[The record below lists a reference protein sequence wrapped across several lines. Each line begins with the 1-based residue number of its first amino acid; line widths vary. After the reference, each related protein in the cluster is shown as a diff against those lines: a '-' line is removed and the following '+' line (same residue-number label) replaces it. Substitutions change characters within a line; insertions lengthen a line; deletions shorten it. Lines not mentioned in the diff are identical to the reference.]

1 MAKGQNITINTGELQ
16 KKVNSFSLKVSKVE
30 EIFNNINSI
39 MKDIDG
45 KNDVWRSKNALLVAN
60 YFSNIQKEFSD
71 VNEKFSNY
79 KQFLI
84 DTMNNYEEE
93 HKRINQNFDNNY
105 QNFDINA

>member
-1 MAKGQNITINTGELQ
+1 MAKEQNIMINTDELQ
-16 KKVNSFSLKVSKVE
+16 KQVDLFSLKVTKVE
-30 EIFNNINSI
+30 EIFKNINSI

-45 KNDVWRSKNALLVAN
+45 NNDVWRSKNALLVAN
-60 YFSNIQKEFSD
+60 YFLNFQKEFD
-71 VNEKFSNY
+71 KINEKFSNY

-93 HKRINQNFDNNY
+93 HKRIDQSFENNY